1 MTIEQLEGQR
11 QSTIAAA
18 KEVLI
23 NGGDMAEAN
32 RLHASAKSLS
42 ERIDMLKEFGSVPA
56 PVAAESAP
64 KHEPWKSGSVVR
76 NPFPGP
82 KAEADYKAYAFGQWV
97 RGTVLGNAKAAQW
110 CNEHGVK
117 SQTEGDNGAGGY
129 TVPEIVSSSLIWLR
143 NEYGIARRYS
153 RIYPM
158 TSDILNVP
166 NASTSTTTYYPGEAT
181 AITASDITFTQVA
194 LTAKKLAILTIVSK
208 ELNEDTVIDFG
219 ATLAQDFAY
228 GLALAEDA
236 AAFQGD
242 GTSTYGS
249 ITGIMPRIK
258 ALSGTFANI
267 ASMVV
272 GAAGSNTALSS
283 FTLANFQSMVAK
295 LQPYATQPRWYMH
308 KQVFYNGVAD
318 KLIALSGN
326 SIMDIQ
332 NAYGP
337 EPTLFGIPISFVQNM
352 PSAPAASRTIA
363 VLGDLSKGVAFGDRR
378 GVSVEV
384 SDQVKFIEDALT
396 FKATERYAFNCFD
409 VGNVD
414 ATVGNQVPGSI
425 IVLQCAAAS

>member
-1 MTIEQLEGQR
+1 MNIEQLEAQR

-23 NGGDMAEAN
+23 NGGDMSEAN

-56 PVAAESAP
+56 PVASEAP
-64 KHEPWKSGSVVR
+64 KHEPWKAGGVTR
-76 NPFPGP
+76 NPFPGT
-82 KAEADYKAYAFGQWV
+82 KDEADYKAYAFGQWI
-97 RGTVLGNAKAAQW
+97 RGTVLGNAKAAKW
-110 CNEHGVK
+110 CSEHGVK
-117 SQTEGDNGAGGY
+117 SQTEGTNSEGGF

-143 NEYGIARRYS
+143 NEYGVARRYS
-153 RIYPM
+153 RVYPM
-158 TSDILNVP
+158 TSDVLNVP

-181 AITASDITFTQVA
+181 AITASDIVFSQVA

-228 GLALAEDA
+228 GLANAEDA

-258 ALSGTFANI
+258 ALSGTFTSI

-272 GAAGSNTALSS
+272 GAAGSGTALSS
-283 FTLANFQSMVAK
+283 LTLANWQSMVAK
-295 LQPYATQPRWYMH
+295 IQPYATQPRWYMN
-308 KQVFYNGVAD
+308 KSIFYNGVAD
-318 KLIALSGN
+318 KLIALGGN
-326 SIMDIQ
+326 AIMDIQ
-332 NAYGP
+332 NAYGA

-352 PSAPAASRTIA
+352 PSAPAASRDIA
-363 VLGDLSKGVAFGDRR
+363 VLGDLSKGTAFGDRR

-396 FKATERYAFNCFD
+396 FKATERYAYNVFD
-409 VGNVD
+409 VGNVT
-414 ATVGNQVPGSI
+414 ATVGDQVAGSL
-425 IVLQCAAAS
+425 IVMQCAA

>member
-23 NGGDMAEAN
+23 NGGDMAEAT
-32 RLHASAKSLS
+32 RLHANAKSLS
-42 ERIDMLKEFGSVPA
+42 ERIEMLKEFGNVPA
-56 PVAAESAP
+56 PVAAEAP
-64 KHEPWKSGSVVR
+64 KSEPWKSGGVTR
-76 NPFPGP
+76 NPFPGTRE
-82 KAEADYKAYAFGQWV
+82 EANYKAYAFGQWV
-97 RGTVLGNAKAAQW
+97 RGEVLGNAKAARW
-110 CNEHGVK
+110 CAENGVK
-117 SQTEGDNGAGGY
+117 SQTEGDNGQGGF
-129 TVPEIVSSSLIWLR
+129 TVPDIVSSSLIWLR
-143 NEYGIARRYS
+143 NEYGVARRFS

-158 TSDILNVP
+158 TSDVLNVP

-181 AITASDITFTQVA
+181 AITASDIAFTQVA
-194 LTAKKLAILTIVSK
+194 LAAKKLAILTIVSK

-258 ALSGTFANI
+258 ALSGTFSSI

-272 GAAGSNTALSS
+272 GPSGSQTNLSS
-283 FTLANFQSMVAK
+283 FTLANFQNMVGK
-295 LQPYATQPRWYMH
+295 LQPYATNPRWYMH
-308 KQVFYNGVAD
+308 KNVFYSGVAD

-352 PSAPAASRTIA
+352 PSATGVSKTLA

-378 GVSVEV
+378 GVTVEV
-384 SDQVKFIEDALT
+384 SDQVKFVEDALT

-409 VGNVD
+409 VGNVT
-414 ATVGNQVPGSI
+414 ATVADQVPGSI
-425 IVLQCAAAS
+425 IVLQAAAS

>member
-32 RLHASAKSLS
+32 RLHTSAKSLS
-42 ERIDMLKEFGSVPA
+42 ERIEMLKEFGSVPT
-56 PVAAESAP
+56 PVASEAP
-64 KHEPWKSGSVVR
+64 KAEPWKSGGVTR
-76 NPFPGP
+76 NPFPGTRD
-82 KAEADYKAYAFGQWV
+82 EANFKAYAFGQWV
-97 RGTVLGNAKAAQW
+97 RGNVLGNAKAAKW
-110 CNEHGVK
+110 CAENGIK
-117 SQTEGDNGAGGY
+117 SQTEGTNSEGGF

-143 NEYGIARRYS
+143 NEYGVARRFS

-158 TSDILNVP
+158 TSDTLNVP
-166 NASTSTTTYYPGEAT
+166 NASTSTTTYYHGEAT
-181 AITASDITFTQVA
+181 AITASDITFSQVQ
-194 LTAKKLAILTIVSK
+194 LLAKKLAILTIVSK

-219 ATLAQDFAY
+219 AALAQDFAY

-242 GTSTYGS
+242 GSSTYGS

-258 ALSGTFANI
+258 ALSGTFTSI

-272 GAAGSNTALSS
+272 GAAGSGTALSS
-283 FTLANFQSMVAK
+283 LTLANWQSMVAK
-295 LQPYATQPRWYMH
+295 LQPYATNPRWYMN
-308 KQVFYNGVAD
+308 KSIFYNGVAD
-318 KLIALSGN
+318 KLIALGGN
-326 SIMDIQ
+326 AIMDIQ
-332 NAYGP
+332 NAYGA

-352 PSAPAASRTIA
+352 PSAPAANRDIA

-396 FKATERYAFNCFD
+396 FKATERYAFNVFD
-409 VGNVD
+409 VGNVT
-414 ATVGNQVPGSI
+414 ATVGDQVAGSL
-425 IVLQCAAAS
+425 IVMQCAA

>member
-1 MTIEQLEGQR
+1 MNIEQLEAQR

-23 NGGDMAEAN
+23 NGGDMSEAN
-32 RLHASAKSLS
+32 RLHQSAKSLS

-56 PVAAESAP
+56 PVASEAP
-64 KHEPWKSGSVVR
+64 KHEPWKSGGATR
-76 NPFPGP
+76 NPFPGTRD
-82 KAEADYKAYAFGQWV
+82 EANFKAYAFGQWV
-97 RGTVLGNAKAAQW
+97 RGTVLGNASAAKW

-117 SQTEGDNGAGGY
+117 SQVEGTDNVGGY

-158 TSDILNVP
+158 TSDTLNVP

-181 AITASDITFTQVA
+181 AITASDVTFSQVQ
-194 LTAKKLAILTIVSK
+194 LLAKKLAILTIVSK

-219 ATLAQDFAY
+219 AMLAQDFAY

-258 ALSGTFANI
+258 ALSGTFTSI

-272 GAAGSNTALSS
+272 GPSGSQTALSS

-295 LQPYATQPRWYMH
+295 LQPYANQPRWYMH

-318 KLIALSGN
+318 KLIALGGN
-326 SIMDIQ
+326 SIMDLQ

-352 PSAPAASRTIA
+352 PSTTGVSKDVAILA
-363 VLGDLSKGVAFGDRR
+363 DLSKGVAFGDRR
-378 GVSVEV
+378 GVTVEV
-384 SDQVKFIEDALT
+384 SDQVKFVEDALT

-409 VGNVD
+409 VGNVTS
-414 ATVGNQVPGSI
+414 TVADQVPGSI
-425 IVLQCAAAS
+425 IVLQAAAS

>member
-23 NGGDMAEAN
+23 NGGDMSEAN
-32 RLHASAKSLS
+32 RLHTAAKSLS

-56 PVAAESAP
+56 PVASEAP
-64 KHEPWKSGSVVR
+64 KHEPWKSGGATR
-76 NPFPGP
+76 NPFPGTRD
-82 KAEADYKAYAFGQWV
+82 EANFKAYAFGQWV
-97 RGTVLGNAKAAQW
+97 RGTVLGNASAAKW

-117 SQTEGDNGAGGY
+117 SQTEGTDSAGGY

-143 NEYGIARRYS
+143 NEYGVARKYS

-158 TSDILNVP
+158 TSDVLNVP

-181 AITASDITFTQVA
+181 AITASDIVFSQVA

-242 GTSTYGS
+242 GSSTYGS

-258 ALSGTFANI
+258 ALSGTYANI

-272 GAAGSNTALSS
+272 GAAGSGTALSS
-283 FTLANFQSMVAK
+283 LTLANWQSMVAK
-295 LQPYATQPRWYMH
+295 IQPYATQPRFFMN
-308 KQVFYNGVAD
+308 KAIFYNGVAD
-318 KLIALSGN
+318 KLIALGGN
-326 SIMDIQ
+326 AIMDIQ
-332 NAYGP
+332 NAYGA

-352 PSAPAASRTIA
+352 PNAPAANRDIA
-363 VLGDLSKGVAFGDRR
+363 VLGDLSKGTAFGDRR

-396 FKATERYAFNCFD
+396 FKATERYAYNVFD

-414 ATVGNQVPGSI
+414 ATVGNQVAGSL
-425 IVLQCAAAS
+425 IVMQCAA

>member
-1 MTIEQLEGQR
+1 VCSSDL
-11 QSTIAAA
+11 
-18 KEVLI
+18 
-23 NGGDMAEAN
+23 
-32 RLHASAKSLS
+32 
-42 ERIDMLKEFGSVPA
+42 
-56 PVAAESAP
+56 
-64 KHEPWKSGSVVR
+64 
-76 NPFPGP
+76 
-82 KAEADYKAYAFGQWV
+82 
-97 RGTVLGNAKAAQW
+97 
-110 CNEHGVK
+110 GVK
-117 SQTEGDNGAGGY
+117 SQTEGTNSEGGF

-143 NEYGIARRYS
+143 NEQGIARRYS

-158 TSDILNVP
+158 TSDVLNVP

-249 ITGIMPRIK
+249 ITGIMPKIK
-258 ALSGTFANI
+258 ALSATYANI

-272 GAAGSNTALSS
+272 GASGSSSALSS
-283 FTLANFQSMVAK
+283 LTLANWQSMVAK
-295 LQPYATQPRWYMH
+295 LQPYATNPRWFMH
-308 KQVFYNGVAD
+308 KSVFYNGCAD
-318 KLIALSGN
+318 KLIALGGN
-326 SIMDIQ
+326 AIMDIQ
-332 NAYGP
+332 NAYGT

-352 PSAPAASRTIA
+352 PSATGASVDLA

-396 FKATERYAFNCFD
+396 FKATERYAFNAFD
-409 VGNVD
+409 VGNVN
-414 ATVGNQVPGSI
+414 ATVASQVPGSL
-425 IVLQCAAAS
+425 IVLQASAS

>member
-1 MTIEQLEGQR
+1 MNIEQLEAQR

-23 NGGDMAEAN
+23 NGGDMSEAN

-42 ERIDMLKEFGSVPA
+42 ERIDMLREFGNVPA
-56 PVAAESAP
+56 PVASEAAP
-64 KHEPWKSGSVVR
+64 KSEPWKSGSVVR

-97 RGTVLGNAKAAQW
+97 RGTVLGNASAAKW

-258 ALSGTFANI
+258 ALSGTFSSI

-272 GAAGSNTALSS
+272 GPSGSQTALSS

-352 PSAPAASRTIA
+352 PSAPAANRDMV

-409 VGNVD
+409 VGNVT
-414 ATVGNQVPGSI
+414 ATVADQVPGSL
-425 IVLQCAAAS
+425 IVLQCAAS

>member
-32 RLHASAKSLS
+32 RLHQSAKSLS

-56 PVAAESAP
+56 PVASEAP
-64 KHEPWKSGSVVR
+64 KHEPWKSGGCTL
-76 NPFPGP
+76 NPFPGTRD
-82 KAEADYKAYAFGQWV
+82 EANFKAYAFGQWV
-97 RGTVLGNAKAAQW
+97 RGTVLGNASAAKW

-117 SQTEGDNGAGGY
+117 SQTEGTDSAGGY

-143 NEYGIARRYS
+143 NEYGVARRYS
-153 RIYPM
+153 RVYPM
-158 TSDILNVP
+158 TSDVLNVP

-181 AITASDITFTQVA
+181 AITASDIVFSQVA

-258 ALSGTFANI
+258 ALSGTFSSI

-272 GAAGSNTALSS
+272 GAAGSGTALSS
-283 FTLANFQSMVAK
+283 LTLANWQSMVAK
-295 LQPYATQPRWYMH
+295 IQPYATQPRWYMN
-308 KQVFYNGVAD
+308 KSIFYNGVAD
-318 KLIALSGN
+318 KLIALGGN
-326 SIMDIQ
+326 AIMDIQ
-332 NAYGP
+332 NAYGA

-352 PSAPAASRTIA
+352 PSAPAANRDIA
-363 VLGDLSKGVAFGDRR
+363 VLGDLSKGTAFGDRR

-396 FKATERYAFNCFD
+396 FKATERYAYNVFD
-409 VGNVD
+409 VGNVT
-414 ATVGNQVPGSI
+414 ATVGDQVAGSL
-425 IVLQCAAAS
+425 IVMQCAA

>member
-1 MTIEQLEGQR
+1 
-11 QSTIAAA
+11 
-18 KEVLI
+18 
-23 NGGDMAEAN
+23 MAEAN

-56 PVAAESAP
+56 PVASEAP
-64 KHEPWKSGSVVR
+64 KHEPWKSGGVTR
-76 NPFPGP
+76 NPFPGTRD
-82 KAEADYKAYAFGQWV
+82 EANFKAYAFGQWV
-97 RGTVLGNAKAAQW
+97 RGTVLGNASAAKW

-117 SQTEGDNGAGGY
+117 SQVEGTDNVGGY

-158 TSDILNVP
+158 TSDTLNVP

-181 AITASDITFTQVA
+181 AITASDVTFSQVQ
-194 LTAKKLAILTIVSK
+194 LLAKKLAILTIVSK

-219 ATLAQDFAY
+219 AMLAQDFAY

-258 ALSGTFANI
+258 ALSGTFSSI

-272 GAAGSNTALSS
+272 GPSGSQTNLSS

-295 LQPYATQPRWYMH
+295 LQPYANQPRWYMH

-326 SIMDIQ
+326 SILDIQ

-352 PSAPAASRTIA
+352 PSATGVSKTMA

-409 VGNVD
+409 VGNVT
-414 ATVGNQVPGSI
+414 ATVADQVPGSI
-425 IVLQCAAAS
+425 IVLQAAAS

>member
-1 MTIEQLEGQR
+1 
-11 QSTIAAA
+11 
-18 KEVLI
+18 
-23 NGGDMAEAN
+23 
-32 RLHASAKSLS
+32 
-42 ERIDMLKEFGSVPA
+42 
-56 PVAAESAP
+56 
-64 KHEPWKSGSVVR
+64 
-76 NPFPGP
+76 
-82 KAEADYKAYAFGQWV
+82 
-97 RGTVLGNAKAAQW
+97 
-110 CNEHGVK
+110 
-117 SQTEGDNGAGGY
+117 
-129 TVPEIVSSSLIWLR
+129 
-143 NEYGIARRYS
+143 
-153 RIYPM
+153 M
-158 TSDILNVP
+158 TSDVLNVP

-194 LTAKKLAILTIVSK
+194 LTAKKLAILTVVSK

-258 ALSGTFANI
+258 ALSGTFSSI

-272 GAAGSNTALSS
+272 GPSGSQTNLSS

-352 PSAPAASRTIA
+352 PSATGVSKTMA

-409 VGNVD
+409 VGNV
-414 ATVGNQVPGSI
+414 TQQWPIRFLVPSSFSRQPLRRLSDFAVKGSGLSRSLF
-425 IVLQCAAAS
+425 VFRMYTCHSQELKHSTDSHG

>member
-23 NGGDMAEAN
+23 NGGDMSEAN
-32 RLHASAKSLS
+32 RLHQSAKSLS
-42 ERIDMLKEFGSVPA
+42 ERIEMLREFGNVPT
-56 PVAAESAP
+56 PVASEAP
-64 KHEPWKSGSVVR
+64 KHEPWKAGGVTR
-76 NPFPGP
+76 NPFPGT
-82 KAEADYKAYAFGQWV
+82 KDEADYKAYAFGQWI
-97 RGTVLGNAKAAQW
+97 RGTVLGNAKAAKW
-110 CNEHGVK
+110 CSEHGVK
-117 SQTEGDNGAGGY
+117 SQTEGTNSEGGF

-143 NEYGIARRYS
+143 NEYGVARRYS
-153 RIYPM
+153 RVYPM
-158 TSDILNVP
+158 TSDVLNVP

-181 AITASDITFTQVA
+181 AITASDIVFSQVA

-258 ALSGTFANI
+258 ALSGTFSSI

-272 GAAGSNTALSS
+272 GAAGSGTALSS
-283 FTLANFQSMVAK
+283 LTLANWQSMVAK
-295 LQPYATQPRWYMH
+295 IQPYATQPRWYMN
-308 KQVFYNGVAD
+308 KSIFYNGVAD
-318 KLIALSGN
+318 KLIALGGN
-326 SIMDIQ
+326 AIMDIQ
-332 NAYGP
+332 NAYGA

-352 PSAPAASRTIA
+352 PSAPAASRDIA
-363 VLGDLSKGVAFGDRR
+363 VLGDLSKGTAFGDRR

-396 FKATERYAFNCFD
+396 FKATERYAYNVFD
-409 VGNVD
+409 VGNVT
-414 ATVGNQVPGSI
+414 ATVGDQVAGSL
-425 IVLQCAAAS
+425 IVMQCAA

>member
-1 MTIEQLEGQR
+1 MNIEQLEAQR

-23 NGGDMAEAN
+23 NGGDMSEAN
-32 RLHASAKSLS
+32 RLHQSAKSLS

-56 PVAAESAP
+56 PVASEAP
-64 KHEPWKSGSVVR
+64 KHEPWKSGGVTR
-76 NPFPGP
+76 NPFPGTRD
-82 KAEADYKAYAFGQWV
+82 EANFKAYAFGQWV
-97 RGTVLGNAKAAQW
+97 RGSVLGNAKAAKW
-110 CNEHGVK
+110 CAENGIK
-117 SQTEGDNGAGGY
+117 SQTEGTNSEGGF

-158 TSDILNVP
+158 TSDTLNVP

-181 AITASDITFTQVA
+181 AITASDVVFSQVQ
-194 LTAKKLAILTIVSK
+194 LLAKKLAILTIVSK

-219 ATLAQDFAY
+219 AMLAQDFAY

-242 GTSTYGS
+242 GSSTYGS

-258 ALSGTFANI
+258 ALSGTFTSI

-272 GAAGSNTALSS
+272 GPTGTATALSS
-283 FTLANFQSMVAK
+283 FTLANFQTMVAK
-295 LQPYATQPRWYMH
+295 LQPYANQPRWYMH
-308 KQVFYNGVAD
+308 KNVFYSGVAD

-332 NAYGP
+332 NAYGA

-352 PSAPAASRTIA
+352 PSAPAANRTIA

-396 FKATERYAFNCFD
+396 FKATERYAFNAFD
-409 VGNVD
+409 VGNVT
-414 ATVGNQVPGSI
+414 ATAGDQVPGSL
-425 IVLQCAAAS
+425 IVLQCAAS

>member
-42 ERIDMLKEFGSVPA
+42 ERIDMLKEFGNVPA
-56 PVAAESAP
+56 PVAAEAAP

-97 RGTVLGNAKAAQW
+97 RGTVLGNASAAKW

-258 ALSGTFANI
+258 ALSGTFTSI

-272 GAAGSNTALSS
+272 GPVGTAAALSS
-283 FTLANFQSMVAK
+283 FTLANFQNMVAK

-308 KQVFYNGVAD
+308 KNVFYNGVAD

-396 FKATERYAFNCFD
+396 FKATERYAFNAFD
-409 VGNVD
+409 VGNVT
-414 ATVGNQVPGSI
+414 ATAGDQVPGSL
-425 IVLQCAAAS
+425 IVLQCAAS

>member
-23 NGGDMAEAN
+23 NGGDMSEAN
-32 RLHASAKSLS
+32 RLHQSAKSLS
-42 ERIDMLKEFGSVPA
+42 ERIDMLKEFGNVPA
-56 PVAAESAP
+56 PVASEAP
-64 KHEPWKSGSVVR
+64 KHEPWKAGGVTR
-76 NPFPGP
+76 NPFPGT
-82 KAEADYKAYAFGQWV
+82 KDEADYKAYAFGQWI
-97 RGTVLGNAKAAQW
+97 RGTVLGNAKAAKW
-110 CNEHGVK
+110 CSEHGVK
-117 SQTEGDNGAGGY
+117 SQTEGTNSEGGF

-143 NEYGIARRYS
+143 NEYGVARRYS
-153 RIYPM
+153 RVYPM
-158 TSDILNVP
+158 TSDVLNVP

-181 AITASDITFTQVA
+181 AITASDIVFSQVA

-242 GTSTYGS
+242 GSSTYGS

-258 ALSGTFANI
+258 ALSGTPANI

-272 GAAGSNTALSS
+272 GAAGSGTALSS
-283 FTLANFQSMVAK
+283 LTLANWQSMVAK
-295 LQPYATQPRWYMH
+295 IQPYATQPRWYMN
-308 KQVFYNGVAD
+308 KSIFYNGVAD
-318 KLIALSGN
+318 KLIALGGN
-326 SIMDIQ
+326 AIMDIQ
-332 NAYGP
+332 NAYGA

-352 PSAPAASRTIA
+352 PNAPAANRDIA
-363 VLGDLSKGVAFGDRR
+363 VLGDLSKGTAFGDRR

-396 FKATERYAFNCFD
+396 FKATERYAYNVFD

-414 ATVGNQVPGSI
+414 ATVANQVAGSL
-425 IVLQCAAAS
+425 IVMQCAA

>member
-32 RLHASAKSLS
+32 RLHTAAKSLS

-56 PVAAESAP
+56 PVASEAP
-64 KHEPWKSGSVVR
+64 KSEPWKSGGVTR
-76 NPFPGP
+76 NPFPGTRD
-82 KAEADYKAYAFGQWV
+82 EANFKAYAFGQWV
-97 RGTVLGNAKAAQW
+97 RGSVLGNAKAAKW
-110 CNEHGVK
+110 CAENGIK
-117 SQTEGDNGAGGY
+117 SQTEGTNSEGGF

-158 TSDILNVP
+158 TSDTLNVP

-181 AITASDITFTQVA
+181 AITASDVVFSQVQ
-194 LTAKKLAILTIVSK
+194 LLAKKLAILTIVSK

-219 ATLAQDFAY
+219 AMLAQDFAY

-258 ALSGTFANI
+258 ALSGTFTSI

-272 GAAGSNTALSS
+272 GPTGTAAALSS

-295 LQPYATQPRWYMH
+295 LQPYANQPRWYMH
-308 KQVFYNGVAD
+308 KNVFYSGVAD

-332 NAYGP
+332 NAYGA

-352 PSAPAASRTIA
+352 PSAPAANRTIA

-396 FKATERYAFNCFD
+396 FKATERYAFNAFD

-414 ATVGNQVPGSI
+414 ATVGNQVPGSL
-425 IVLQCAAAS
+425 IVLQCAAS

>member
-42 ERIDMLKEFGSVPA
+42 ERIDMLREFGNVPA
-56 PVAAESAP
+56 PVASEAP
-64 KHEPWKSGSVVR
+64 KHEPWKSGGVTR
-76 NPFPGP
+76 NPFPGTRD
-82 KAEADYKAYAFGQWV
+82 EANFKAYAFGQWI
-97 RGTVLGNAKAAQW
+97 RGSVLGNAKAAKW
-110 CNEHGVK
+110 CAENGIK
-117 SQTEGDNGAGGY
+117 SQTEGTNSEGGY

-158 TSDILNVP
+158 TSDTLNVP

-181 AITASDITFTQVA
+181 AITASDVVFSQVQ
-194 LTAKKLAILTIVSK
+194 LLAKKLAILTIVSK

-219 ATLAQDFAY
+219 AMLAQDFAY
-228 GLALAEDA
+228 GLAQSEDA

-242 GTSTYGS
+242 GSSTYGS

-258 ALSGTFANI
+258 ALSGTYTSI

-272 GAAGSNTALSS
+272 GPVGTAAALSS

-295 LQPYATQPRWYMH
+295 LQPYANQPRWYMH
-308 KQVFYNGVAD
+308 KNVFYSGVAD

-332 NAYGP
+332 NAYGA

-352 PSAPAASRTIA
+352 PSAPAANRTIA

-409 VGNVD
+409 VGNVT
-414 ATVGNQVPGSI
+414 ATAGDQVPGSL
-425 IVLQCAAAS
+425 IVLQCAAS

>member
-1 MTIEQLEGQR
+1 MNIEQLEAQR

-56 PVAAESAP
+56 PVASEAP
-64 KHEPWKSGSVVR
+64 KHEPWKSGGVTR
-76 NPFPGP
+76 NPFPGTRD
-82 KAEADYKAYAFGQWV
+82 EANFKAYAFGQWV
-97 RGTVLGNAKAAQW
+97 RGSVLGNAKAAKW
-110 CNEHGVK
+110 CAENGIK
-117 SQTEGDNGAGGY
+117 SQTEGTNSEGGF

-158 TSDILNVP
+158 TSDTLNVP

-181 AITASDITFTQVA
+181 AITASDVVFSQVQ
-194 LTAKKLAILTIVSK
+194 LLAKKLAILTIVSK

-219 ATLAQDFAY
+219 AMLAQDFAY

-242 GTSTYGS
+242 GSSTYGS

-258 ALSGTFANI
+258 ALSGTFTSI

-272 GAAGSNTALSS
+272 GPTGTAAALSS

-295 LQPYATQPRWYMH
+295 LQPYANQPRWYMH
-308 KQVFYNGVAD
+308 KNVFYSGVAD

-332 NAYGP
+332 NAYGA

-352 PSAPAASRTIA
+352 PSAPAANRTIA

-396 FKATERYAFNCFD
+396 FKATERYAFNPFD
-409 VGNVD
+409 VGNVT
-414 ATVGNQVPGSI
+414 ATVGDQVPGSL
-425 IVLQCAAAS
+425 IVLQCAAS

>member
-1 MTIEQLEGQR
+1 MNIEQLEAQR

-23 NGGDMAEAN
+23 NGGDMSEAN

-56 PVAAESAP
+56 PVASEAP
-64 KHEPWKSGSVVR
+64 KHEPWKSGGVTR
-76 NPFPGP
+76 NPFPGTRD
-82 KAEADYKAYAFGQWV
+82 EANFKAYAFGQWV
-97 RGTVLGNAKAAQW
+97 RGSVLGNAKAAKW
-110 CNEHGVK
+110 CAENGIK
-117 SQTEGDNGAGGY
+117 SQTEGTNSEGGF

-158 TSDILNVP
+158 TSDTLNVP

-181 AITASDITFTQVA
+181 AITASDVVFSQVQ
-194 LTAKKLAILTIVSK
+194 LLAKKLAILTIVSK

-219 ATLAQDFAY
+219 AMLAQDFAY

-258 ALSGTFANI
+258 ALSGTFTSI

-272 GAAGSNTALSS
+272 GPTGTAAALSS

-295 LQPYATQPRWYMH
+295 LQPYANQPRWYMH
-308 KQVFYNGVAD
+308 KNVFYSGVAD

-332 NAYGP
+332 NAYGA

-352 PSAPAASRTIA
+352 PSAPAANRTIA

-396 FKATERYAFNCFD
+396 FKATERYAFNAFD
-409 VGNVD
+409 VGNVT
-414 ATVGNQVPGSI
+414 ATVGDQVPGSL
-425 IVLQCAAAS
+425 IVLQCAAS

>member
-23 NGGDMAEAN
+23 NGGDMSEAN
-32 RLHASAKSLS
+32 RLHQSAKSLS
-42 ERIDMLKEFGSVPA
+42 ERIDMLKEFGSVPT
-56 PVAAESAP
+56 PVASEAP
-64 KHEPWKSGSVVR
+64 KSEPWKAGGVTR
-76 NPFPGP
+76 NPFPGT
-82 KAEADYKAYAFGQWV
+82 KDEADYKAYAFGQWI
-97 RGTVLGNAKAAQW
+97 RGTVLGNAKAAKW
-110 CNEHGVK
+110 CSEHGVK
-117 SQTEGDNGAGGY
+117 SQTEGTNSEGGF

-143 NEYGIARRYS
+143 NEYGVARRYS
-153 RIYPM
+153 RVYPM
-158 TSDILNVP
+158 TSDVLNVP

-181 AITASDITFTQVA
+181 AITASDIVFSQVA

-242 GTSTYGS
+242 GSSTYGS

-258 ALSGTFANI
+258 ALSGTFTSI

-272 GAAGSNTALSS
+272 GAAGSGTALSS
-283 FTLANFQSMVAK
+283 LTLANWQSMVAK
-295 LQPYATQPRWYMH
+295 IQPYATQPRWYMN
-308 KQVFYNGVAD
+308 KSIFYNGVAD
-318 KLIALSGN
+318 KLIALGGN
-326 SIMDIQ
+326 AIMDIQ
-332 NAYGP
+332 NAYGA

-352 PSAPAASRTIA
+352 PSAPAASRDIA
-363 VLGDLSKGVAFGDRR
+363 VLGDLSKGTAFGDRR

-396 FKATERYAFNCFD
+396 FKATERYAYNVFD
-409 VGNVD
+409 VGNVT
-414 ATVGNQVPGSI
+414 ATVADQVAGSL
-425 IVLQCAAAS
+425 IVMQCAA

>member
-1 MTIEQLEGQR
+1 MNIEQLESQR

-23 NGGDMAEAN
+23 NGGDMSEAN
-32 RLHASAKSLS
+32 RLHQSAKSLS
-42 ERIDMLKEFGSVPA
+42 ERIEMLREFGAMPT
-56 PVAAESAP
+56 PVASEAP
-64 KHEPWKSGSVVR
+64 KSEPWKAGGVTR
-76 NPFPGP
+76 NPFPGT
-82 KAEADYKAYAFGQWV
+82 KDEADYKAYAFGQWV
-97 RGTVLGNAKAAQW
+97 RGTVLGNAKAAKW
-110 CNEHGVK
+110 CAEHGVK
-117 SQTEGDNGAGGY
+117 SQTEGTNSEGGF
-129 TVPEIVSSSLIWLR
+129 TVPEVVSSSLIWLR
-143 NEYGIARRYS
+143 NEYGVARRFS
-153 RIYPM
+153 RVYPM
-158 TSDILNVP
+158 TSDVLNVP

-181 AITASDITFTQVA
+181 AITASDIVFSQVA

-228 GLALAEDA
+228 GLANAEDA

-258 ALSGTFANI
+258 ALSGTFTSI

-272 GAAGSNTALSS
+272 GAAGSGTALSS
-283 FTLANFQSMVAK
+283 LTLANWQSMVAT
-295 LQPYATQPRWYMH
+295 LQPYATNPRWYMN
-308 KQVFYNGVAD
+308 KSVFYNGVAD
-318 KLIALSGN
+318 KLIALGGN
-326 SIMDIQ
+326 AIMDIQ
-332 NAYGP
+332 NAYGA

-352 PSAPAASRTIA
+352 PSAPAASRDIA

-396 FKATERYAFNCFD
+396 FKATERYAFNVFD
-409 VGNVD
+409 VGNVT
-414 ATVGNQVPGSI
+414 ATVGDQVAGSL
-425 IVLQCAAAS
+425 IVMQCAA

>member
-32 RLHASAKSLS
+32 RLHTAAKSLS
-42 ERIDMLKEFGSVPA
+42 ERIDMLKEFGNVPA
-56 PVAAESAP
+56 PVASEAP
-64 KHEPWKSGSVVR
+64 KSEPWKSGGVTR
-76 NPFPGP
+76 NPFPGTRD
-82 KAEADYKAYAFGQWV
+82 EANFKAYAFGQWV
-97 RGTVLGNAKAAQW
+97 RGSVLGNAKAAKW
-110 CNEHGVK
+110 CAENGIK
-117 SQTEGDNGAGGY
+117 SQTEGTNSEGGF

-158 TSDILNVP
+158 TSDTLNVP

-181 AITASDITFTQVA
+181 AITASDVVFSQVQ
-194 LTAKKLAILTIVSK
+194 LLAKKLAILTIVSK

-219 ATLAQDFAY
+219 AMLAQDFAY

-258 ALSGTFANI
+258 ALSGTFTSI

-272 GAAGSNTALSS
+272 GPTGTAAALSS

-295 LQPYATQPRWYMH
+295 LQPYANQPRWYMH
-308 KQVFYNGVAD
+308 KNVFYSGVAD

-332 NAYGP
+332 NAYGA

-352 PSAPAASRTIA
+352 PSAPAANRTIA

-396 FKATERYAFNCFD
+396 FKATERYAFNAFD

-414 ATVGNQVPGSI
+414 ATVGNQVPGSL
-425 IVLQCAAAS
+425 IVLQCAAS

>member
-1 MTIEQLEGQR
+1 MTIEQLEAQR

-32 RLHASAKSLS
+32 RLHTAAKSLS

-56 PVAAESAP
+56 PVASEAP
-64 KHEPWKSGSVVR
+64 KHEPWKSGGCTR
-76 NPFPGP
+76 NPFPGTRD
-82 KAEADYKAYAFGQWV
+82 EANFKAYAFGQWV
-97 RGTVLGNAKAAQW
+97 RGTVLGNASAAKW

-117 SQTEGDNGAGGY
+117 SQVEGTDNVGGY

-158 TSDILNVP
+158 TSDTLNVP

-181 AITASDITFTQVA
+181 AITASDVTFSQVQ
-194 LTAKKLAILTIVSK
+194 LLAKKLAILTIVSK

-219 ATLAQDFAY
+219 AMLAQDFAY

-258 ALSGTFANI
+258 ALSATFANI

-272 GAAGSNTALSS
+272 GPTGSQTNLSS

-295 LQPYATQPRWYMH
+295 IQPYANAPRWYMN

-318 KLIALSGN
+318 KLIALGGN
-326 SIMDIQ
+326 SIMDLQ

-352 PSAPAASRTIA
+352 PSTTGVSKDVAILA
-363 VLGDLSKGVAFGDRR
+363 DLSKGVAFGDRR
-378 GVSVEV
+378 GVTVEV
-384 SDQVKFIEDALT
+384 SDQVKFVEDALT

-409 VGNVD
+409 VGNVT
-414 ATVGNQVPGSI
+414 ATVADQVAGSI
-425 IVLQCAAAS
+425 IVLQAAAS

>member
-1 MTIEQLEGQR
+1 MNIEQLEAQR

-42 ERIDMLKEFGSVPA
+42 ERIDMLREFGNVPA
-56 PVAAESAP
+56 PVASEAP
-64 KHEPWKSGSVVR
+64 KSEPWKSGSVVR

-97 RGTVLGNAKAAQW
+97 RGTVLGNASAAKW

-117 SQTEGDNGAGGY
+117 SQTEGTDSAGGY

-158 TSDILNVP
+158 TSDTLNVP

-181 AITASDITFTQVA
+181 AITASDVTFSQVQ
-194 LTAKKLAILTIVSK
+194 LSAKKLAILTIVSK

-219 ATLAQDFAY
+219 AMLAQDFAY

-249 ITGIMPRIK
+249 ITGIMPKIK
-258 ALSGTFANI
+258 ALSATYANI

-272 GAAGSNTALSS
+272 GASGSSSALSS
-283 FTLANFQSMVAK
+283 LTLANWQSMVAK
-295 LQPYATQPRWYMH
+295 LQPYATNPRWFMH
-308 KQVFYNGVAD
+308 KSVFYNGCAD

-352 PSAPAASRTIA
+352 PSATGASVDLA

-396 FKATERYAFNCFD
+396 FKATERYAFNAFD
-409 VGNVD
+409 IGNVN
-414 ATVGNQVPGSI
+414 ATVASQVPGSL
-425 IVLQCAAAS
+425 IVLQASAS

>member
-23 NGGDMAEAN
+23 NGGDMSEAN

-42 ERIDMLKEFGSVPA
+42 ERIEMLKEFGSVPA
-56 PVAAESAP
+56 PVASEAP
-64 KHEPWKSGSVVR
+64 KHEPWKSGGCTR
-76 NPFPGP
+76 NPFPGTRD
-82 KAEADYKAYAFGQWV
+82 EANFKAYAFGQWV
-97 RGTVLGNAKAAQW
+97 RGTVLGNASAAKW

-117 SQTEGDNGAGGY
+117 SQVEGTDNVGGY

-143 NEYGIARRYS
+143 NEYGIARKYS

-158 TSDILNVP
+158 TSDTLNVP

-181 AITASDITFTQVA
+181 AITASDVTFSQVQ
-194 LTAKKLAILTIVSK
+194 LLAKKLAILTIVSK

-219 ATLAQDFAY
+219 AMLAQDFAY

-242 GTSTYGS
+242 GSSTYGS

-258 ALSGTFANI
+258 ALSATFANI

-272 GAAGSNTALSS
+272 GPSGSQTALSS
-283 FTLANFQSMVAK
+283 FTLANFQSMVGK
-295 LQPYATQPRWYMH
+295 LQPYAANPRWYMN
-308 KQVFYNGVAD
+308 KAVFYNGVAD
-318 KLIALSGN
+318 KLIALGGN
-326 SIMDIQ
+326 SIMDLQ

-352 PSAPAASRTIA
+352 PSTTGVSKDVAI
-363 VLGDLSKGVAFGDRR
+363 LGDLSKGVAFGDRR
-378 GVSVEV
+378 GVTVEV
-384 SDQVKFIEDALT
+384 SDQVKFVEDALT

-409 VGNVD
+409 VGNVT
-414 ATVGNQVPGSI
+414 ATVADQVPGSI
-425 IVLQCAAAS
+425 IVLQAAAS

>member
-1 MTIEQLEGQR
+1 
-11 QSTIAAA
+11 
-18 KEVLI
+18 
-23 NGGDMAEAN
+23 
-32 RLHASAKSLS
+32 
-42 ERIDMLKEFGSVPA
+42 MLKEFGSVPA
-56 PVAAESAP
+56 PVASEAP
-64 KHEPWKSGSVVR
+64 KSEPWKSGGCTR
-76 NPFPGP
+76 NPFPGTRD
-82 KAEADYKAYAFGQWV
+82 EANFKAYAFGQWV
-97 RGTVLGNAKAAQW
+97 RGTVLGNASAAKW

-117 SQTEGDNGAGGY
+117 SQTEGTDSAGGY

-143 NEYGIARRYS
+143 NEYGIARKYS

-158 TSDILNVP
+158 TSDTLNVP

-181 AITASDITFTQVA
+181 AITASDVTFSQVQ
-194 LTAKKLAILTIVSK
+194 LSAKKLAILTIVSK

-219 ATLAQDFAY
+219 AMLAQDFAY

-249 ITGIMPRIK
+249 ITGIMPKIK
-258 ALSGTFANI
+258 ALSATYANI

-272 GAAGSNTALSS
+272 GASGSSSALSS
-283 FTLANFQSMVAK
+283 LTLANWQSMVAK
-295 LQPYATQPRWYMH
+295 LQPYATNPRWFMH
-308 KQVFYNGVAD
+308 KSVFYNGCAD

-352 PSAPAASRTIA
+352 PSATGASVDLA

-396 FKATERYAFNCFD
+396 FKATERYAFNAFD
-409 VGNVD
+409 VGNVN
-414 ATVGNQVPGSI
+414 ATVASQVPGSL
-425 IVLQCAAAS
+425 IVLQASAS

>member
-1 MTIEQLEGQR
+1 M
-11 QSTIAAA
+11 S
-18 KEVLI
+18 
-23 NGGDMAEAN
+23 EAN

-42 ERIDMLKEFGSVPA
+42 ERIDMLKEFGNVPA
-56 PVAAESAP
+56 PVASEAP
-64 KHEPWKSGSVVR
+64 KSEPWKSGGCTR
-76 NPFPGP
+76 NPFPGTRD
-82 KAEADYKAYAFGQWV
+82 EANFKAYAFGQWV
-97 RGTVLGNAKAAQW
+97 RGTVLGNASAAKW

-117 SQTEGDNGAGGY
+117 SQTEGTDSAGGY

-143 NEYGIARRYS
+143 NEYGIARKYS

-158 TSDILNVP
+158 TSDTLNVP

-181 AITASDITFTQVA
+181 AITASDVTFSQVQ
-194 LTAKKLAILTIVSK
+194 LSAKKLAILTIVSK

-219 ATLAQDFAY
+219 AMLAQDFAY

-249 ITGIMPRIK
+249 ITGIMPKIK
-258 ALSGTFANI
+258 ALSATYANI

-272 GAAGSNTALSS
+272 GASGSSSALSS
-283 FTLANFQSMVAK
+283 LTLANWQSMVSK
-295 LQPYATQPRWYMH
+295 LQPYATNPRWFMH
-308 KQVFYNGVAD
+308 KSVFYNGCAD

-352 PSAPAASRTIA
+352 PSATGASVDLA

-396 FKATERYAFNCFD
+396 FKATERYAFNAFD
-409 VGNVD
+409 IGNVN
-414 ATVGNQVPGSI
+414 ATVASQVPGSL
-425 IVLQCAAAS
+425 IVLQASAS

>member
-42 ERIDMLKEFGSVPA
+42 ERIEMLREFGNVPA
-56 PVAAESAP
+56 PVASEAAP
-64 KHEPWKSGSVVR
+64 KSEPWKSGSVVK
-76 NPFPGP
+76 NPFPGTRD
-82 KAEADYKAYAFGQWV
+82 EANFKAYAFGQWV
-97 RGTVLGNAKAAQW
+97 RGNVLGNAKAAKW
-110 CNEHGVK
+110 CDEHGVK
-117 SQTEGDNGAGGY
+117 SQTEGTNSEGGF

-143 NEYGIARRYS
+143 NEYGVARRFS

-258 ALSGTFANI
+258 ALSGTFTSI

-272 GAAGSNTALSS
+272 GAAGSGTALSS
-283 FTLANFQSMVAK
+283 LTLANWQSMVAK
-295 LQPYATQPRWYMH
+295 IQPYATQPRWYMN
-308 KQVFYNGVAD
+308 KSIFYNGVAD
-318 KLIALSGN
+318 KLIALGGN
-326 SIMDIQ
+326 AIMDIQ
-332 NAYGP
+332 NAYGA

-352 PSAPAASRTIA
+352 PSAPAASRDIA
-363 VLGDLSKGVAFGDRR
+363 VLGDLSKGTAFGDRR

-396 FKATERYAFNCFD
+396 FKATERYAYNVFD
-409 VGNVD
+409 VGNVT
-414 ATVGNQVPGSI
+414 ATVGDQVAGSL
-425 IVLQCAAAS
+425 IVMQCAA

>member
-32 RLHASAKSLS
+32 RLHTSAKSLS
-42 ERIDMLKEFGSVPA
+42 ERIEMLKEFGSVPT
-56 PVAAESAP
+56 PVASEAP
-64 KHEPWKSGSVVR
+64 KAEPWKSGGVTR
-76 NPFPGP
+76 NPFPGTRD
-82 KAEADYKAYAFGQWV
+82 EANFKAYAFGQWV
-97 RGTVLGNAKAAQW
+97 RGNVLGNAKAAKW
-110 CNEHGVK
+110 CAENGIK
-117 SQTEGDNGAGGY
+117 SQTEGTNSEGGF

-143 NEYGIARRYS
+143 NEYGVARRYS

-158 TSDILNVP
+158 TSDTLNVP

-181 AITASDITFTQVA
+181 AITASDITFSQVQ
-194 LTAKKLAILTIVSK
+194 LLAKKLAILTIVSK

-219 ATLAQDFAY
+219 AALAQDFAY

-242 GTSTYGS
+242 GSSTYGS

-272 GAAGSNTALSS
+272 GPSGSQTNLSS
-283 FTLANFQSMVAK
+283 FTLANWQTMVGK
-295 LQPYATQPRWYMH
+295 LQPYATNPRWYMH
-308 KQVFYNGVAD
+308 KNVFYSGVAD

-352 PSAPAASRTIA
+352 PSATGVSKTMA

-378 GVSVEV
+378 GVTVEV

-409 VGNVD
+409 VGNVT
-414 ATVGNQVPGSI
+414 ATVADQVPGSI
-425 IVLQCAAAS
+425 IVLQAAAS

>member
-1 MTIEQLEGQR
+1 
-11 QSTIAAA
+11 
-18 KEVLI
+18 
-23 NGGDMAEAN
+23 
-32 RLHASAKSLS
+32 
-42 ERIDMLKEFGSVPA
+42 MLKEFGNVPA
-56 PVAAESAP
+56 PVASEAP
-64 KHEPWKSGSVVR
+64 KSEPWKSGGCTR
-76 NPFPGP
+76 NPFPGTRD
-82 KAEADYKAYAFGQWV
+82 EANFKAYAFGQWV
-97 RGTVLGNAKAAQW
+97 RGTVLGNASAAKW

-117 SQTEGDNGAGGY
+117 SQTEGTDSAGGY

-143 NEYGIARRYS
+143 NEYGIARKYS

-158 TSDILNVP
+158 TSDTLNVP

-181 AITASDITFTQVA
+181 AITASDVTFSQVQ
-194 LTAKKLAILTIVSK
+194 LSAKKLAILTIVSK

-219 ATLAQDFAY
+219 AMLAQDFAY

-249 ITGIMPRIK
+249 ITGIMPKIK
-258 ALSGTFANI
+258 ALSATYANI

-272 GAAGSNTALSS
+272 GASGSSSALSS
-283 FTLANFQSMVAK
+283 LTLANWQSMVSK
-295 LQPYATQPRWYMH
+295 LQPYATNPRWFMH
-308 KQVFYNGVAD
+308 KSVFYNGCAD

-352 PSAPAASRTIA
+352 PSATGASVDLA

-396 FKATERYAFNCFD
+396 FKATERYAFNAFD
-409 VGNVD
+409 IGNVN
-414 ATVGNQVPGSI
+414 ATVASQVPGSL
-425 IVLQCAAAS
+425 IVLQASAS

>member
-32 RLHASAKSLS
+32 RLHTAAKSLS

-56 PVAAESAP
+56 PVASEAP
-64 KHEPWKSGSVVR
+64 KHEPWKSGGVTR
-76 NPFPGP
+76 NPFPGTRD
-82 KAEADYKAYAFGQWV
+82 EANFKAYAFGQWV
-97 RGTVLGNAKAAQW
+97 RGSVLGNAKAAKW
-110 CNEHGVK
+110 CAENGIK
-117 SQTEGDNGAGGY
+117 SQTEGTNSEGGF

-143 NEYGIARRYS
+143 NEYGVARRYS
-153 RIYPM
+153 RVYPM
-158 TSDILNVP
+158 TSDVLNVP

-181 AITASDITFTQVA
+181 AITASDIVFSQVA

-242 GTSTYGS
+242 GSATYGG

-258 ALSGTFANI
+258 ALSGTFSSI

-272 GAAGSNTALSS
+272 GAAGSGTALSS
-283 FTLANFQSMVAK
+283 LTLANWQSMVAK
-295 LQPYATQPRWYMH
+295 IQPYATQPRFYMN
-308 KQVFYNGVAD
+308 KSIFYNGVAD
-318 KLIALSGN
+318 KLIALGGIA
-326 SIMDIQ
+326 IMDIQ
-332 NAYGP
+332 NAYGA

-352 PSAPAASRTIA
+352 PSAPAANRTIA
-363 VLGDLSKGVAFGDRR
+363 VLGDLSKGTAFGDRR

-396 FKATERYAFNCFD
+396 FKATERYAYNVFD
-409 VGNVD
+409 VGNVT
-414 ATVGNQVPGSI
+414 ATVGDQVAGSL
-425 IVLQCAAAS
+425 IVMQCAA

>member
-23 NGGDMAEAN
+23 NGGDMSEAN
-32 RLHASAKSLS
+32 RLHQSAKSLS
-42 ERIDMLKEFGSVPA
+42 DRIDMLREFGSVPA
-56 PVAAESAP
+56 PVASEAP
-64 KHEPWKSGSVVR
+64 KHEPWKSGGCTR
-76 NPFPGP
+76 NPFPGTRD
-82 KAEADYKAYAFGQWV
+82 EANFKAYAFGQWV
-97 RGTVLGNAKAAQW
+97 RGTVLGNASAAKW

-117 SQTEGDNGAGGY
+117 SQVEGTDNVGGY

-158 TSDILNVP
+158 TSDTLNVP

-181 AITASDITFTQVA
+181 AITASDVTFSQVQ
-194 LTAKKLAILTIVSK
+194 LLAKKLAILTIVSK

-219 ATLAQDFAY
+219 AMLAQDFAY

-258 ALSGTFANI
+258 ALSATFANI

-272 GAAGSNTALSS
+272 GPTGSQTALSS
-283 FTLANFQSMVAK
+283 FTLANFQNMVAK
-295 LQPYATQPRWYMH
+295 IQPYANQPRWYMH

-318 KLIALSGN
+318 KLIALGGN
-326 SIMDIQ
+326 SIMDLQ

-352 PSAPAASRTIA
+352 PSATGVSKDVAILA
-363 VLGDLSKGVAFGDRR
+363 DLSKGVAFGDRR
-378 GVSVEV
+378 GVTVEV
-384 SDQVKFIEDALT
+384 SDQVKFVEDALT

-409 VGNVD
+409 VGNVT
-414 ATVGNQVPGSI
+414 ATVADQVPGSI
-425 IVLQCAAAS
+425 IVLQAAAS

>member
-32 RLHASAKSLS
+32 RLHTSAKSLS
-42 ERIDMLKEFGSVPA
+42 ERIEMLREFGSVPA
-56 PVAAESAP
+56 PVASEAP
-64 KHEPWKSGSVVR
+64 KSEPWKAGGVVR
-76 NPFPGP
+76 NPFPGT
-82 KAEADYKAYAFGQWV
+82 KDEADYKAYAFGQWV
-97 RGTVLGNAKAAQW
+97 RGTVLGNAKAAKW

-117 SQTEGDNGAGGY
+117 SQTEGTNSEGGF

-143 NEYGIARRYS
+143 NEQGVARRYS

-158 TSDILNVP
+158 TSDVLNVP

-181 AITASDITFTQVA
+181 AITASDIVFSQVA

-242 GTSTYGS
+242 GSGTYGG

-272 GAAGSNTALSS
+272 GAAGSGTALSS
-283 FTLANFQSMVAK
+283 LTLANWQSMVAK
-295 LQPYATQPRWYMH
+295 LQPYATNPRFYMN
-308 KQVFYNGVAD
+308 KSIFYNGVAD
-318 KLIALSGN
+318 KLIALGGN
-326 SIMDIQ
+326 AIMDIQ
-332 NAYGP
+332 NAYGA

-352 PSAPAASRTIA
+352 PSAPAANRDIA

-396 FKATERYAFNCFD
+396 FKATERYAFNVFD

-414 ATVGNQVPGSI
+414 ATVGNQVAGSL
-425 IVLQCAAAS
+425 IVMQCAA

>member
-1 MTIEQLEGQR
+1 MNIEQLEAQR

-23 NGGDMAEAN
+23 NGGDMSEAN
-32 RLHASAKSLS
+32 RLHQSAKSLS

-56 PVAAESAP
+56 PVAAEAP
-64 KHEPWKSGSVVR
+64 KHEPWKSGGVTR
-76 NPFPGP
+76 NPFPGNRD
-82 KAEADYKAYAFGQWV
+82 EANFKAYAFGQWI
-97 RGTVLGNAKAAQW
+97 RGSVLGNAKAAKW
-110 CNEHGVK
+110 CAENGIK
-117 SQTEGDNGAGGY
+117 SQTEGTNSEGGF

-143 NEYGIARRYS
+143 NEYGVARKYS

-158 TSDILNVP
+158 TSDTLNVP

-181 AITASDITFTQVA
+181 AITASDVTFSQVQ
-194 LTAKKLAILTIVSK
+194 LLAKKLAILTIVSK

-219 ATLAQDFAY
+219 SMLAQDFAY
-228 GLALAEDA
+228 GLASAEDL

-249 ITGIMPRIK
+249 ITGIMPKIK
-258 ALSGTFANI
+258 GLSATYANI

-272 GAAGSNTALSS
+272 GASGSSSALSS
-283 FTLANFQSMVAK
+283 LTLANWQSMVAK
-295 LQPYATQPRWYMH
+295 LQPYATNPRWFMH
-308 KQVFYNGVAD
+308 KSVFYNGCAD
-318 KLIALSGN
+318 KLIALGGN
-326 SIMDIQ
+326 AIMDIQ
-332 NAYGP
+332 NAYGT

-352 PSAPAASRTIA
+352 PSATGASVDLA

-396 FKATERYAFNCFD
+396 FKATERYAFNAFD
-409 VGNVD
+409 VGNVN
-414 ATVGNQVPGSI
+414 ATVASQVPGSL
-425 IVLQCAAAS
+425 IVLQASAS